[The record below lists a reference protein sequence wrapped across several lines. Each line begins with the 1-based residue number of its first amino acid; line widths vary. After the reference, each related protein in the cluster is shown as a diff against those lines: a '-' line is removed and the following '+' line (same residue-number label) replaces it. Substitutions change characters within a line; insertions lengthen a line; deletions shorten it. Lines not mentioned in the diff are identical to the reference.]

1 MLQNIR
7 DKMQSQKWLTYLML
21 GTLALVFAAWGA
33 YGIVDVGFGSASYA
47 AKVNGQE
54 ISRAEVNDIWQQ
66 QQSRLAQVFGGN
78 ITDAQR
84 EQFQQQ
90 VLDEAVRSLA
100 ATQYANKVGFRVS
113 DEQLLEAF
121 RREEAFQIDGK
132 FNADMARSRLAQE
145 GISLEV
151 FENDLKRRL
160 MINQLMS
167 TISISDFFTPAE
179 KKRVLALLDEER
191 ELRYLVLQ
199 PEAFA
204 GNAPVDAAAIDA
216 RYKSHSEE
224 YTQPESVHLA
234 YAEMSLADVAAT
246 IQVSEQQLTERYER
260 DKATY
265 IQPET
270 RRASHI
276 LIALD
281 GATDDAKAAAQ
292 AKDLYARLKA
302 GGDFAALARQFSK
315 DTESAAKGG
324 ALEWMSR
331 EGQVK
336 EFTDKLFA
344 MKEGE
349 VSEPVKT
356 QFGYHIIR
364 MDGLRAEAGRK
375 LEEVRAELT
384 ATLRN
389 ELAATQFGS
398 RQDQLQERLDRA
410 GTTLDKLAQEFAM
423 RRGEVLQFERGA
435 GGLPLGSDVE
445 LNRAVF
451 SDAVLA
457 QGRVGGPV
465 QLGEDRITI
474 FQVLKHRPAA
484 LKPLEEVRA
493 SIVTVLERERGQ
505 KAALAAA
512 EAAVAKLA
520 AGETFDKV
528 AAGLKAKA
536 EPARFVGRGS
546 PDLPVE
552 IRDAVF
558 AAVRPVAGQPFRK
571 ALQIEDG
578 SVALVEVTGSRVQP
592 MADNAQLEKMRSER
606 ELQRYSRR
614 NADGYVAEILK
625 SARVRKNPQAF
636 Q

>member
-1 MLQNIR
+1 
-7 DKMQSQKWLTYLML
+7 
-21 GTLALVFAAWGA
+21 
-33 YGIVDVGFGSASYA
+33 
-47 AKVNGQE
+47 VNGQE

-292 AKDLYARLKA
+292 AKDLYARIKA

>member
-1 MLQNIR
+1 
-7 DKMQSQKWLTYLML
+7 
-21 GTLALVFAAWGA
+21 
-33 YGIVDVGFGSASYA
+33 
-47 AKVNGQE
+47 
-54 ISRAEVNDIWQQ
+54 
-66 QQSRLAQVFGGN
+66 
-78 ITDAQR
+78 
-84 EQFQQQ
+84 
-90 VLDEAVRSLA
+90 
-100 ATQYANKVGFRVS
+100 
-113 DEQLLEAF
+113 
-121 RREEAFQIDGK
+121 
-132 FNADMARSRLAQE
+132 
-145 GISLEV
+145 
-151 FENDLKRRL
+151 
-160 MINQLMS
+160 
-167 TISISDFFTPAE
+167 
-179 KKRVLALLDEER
+179 
-191 ELRYLVLQ
+191 
-199 PEAFA
+199 
-204 GNAPVDAAAIDA
+204 
-216 RYKSHSEE
+216 
-224 YTQPESVHLA
+224 
-234 YAEMSLADVAAT
+234 
-246 IQVSEQQLTERYER
+246 
-260 DKATY
+260 
-265 IQPET
+265 
-270 RRASHI
+270 
-276 LIALD
+276 
-281 GATDDAKAAAQ
+281 
-292 AKDLYARLKA
+292 
-302 GGDFAALARQFSK
+302 
-315 DTESAAKGG
+315 
-324 ALEWMSR
+324 MSR

-528 AAGLKAKA
+528 ATGLKVKA
-536 EPARFVGRGS
+536 GPARFVGRGS

>member
-1 MLQNIR
+1 
-7 DKMQSQKWLTYLML
+7 
-21 GTLALVFAAWGA
+21 
-33 YGIVDVGFGSASYA
+33 
-47 AKVNGQE
+47 
-54 ISRAEVNDIWQQ
+54 
-66 QQSRLAQVFGGN
+66 
-78 ITDAQR
+78 
-84 EQFQQQ
+84 
-90 VLDEAVRSLA
+90 
-100 ATQYANKVGFRVS
+100 
-113 DEQLLEAF
+113 
-121 RREEAFQIDGK
+121 
-132 FNADMARSRLAQE
+132 
-145 GISLEV
+145 
-151 FENDLKRRL
+151 
-160 MINQLMS
+160 
-167 TISISDFFTPAE
+167 
-179 KKRVLALLDEER
+179 
-191 ELRYLVLQ
+191 
-199 PEAFA
+199 
-204 GNAPVDAAAIDA
+204 
-216 RYKSHSEE
+216 
-224 YTQPESVHLA
+224 VHLA

-246 IQVSEQQLTERYER
+246 IQVSDQQLNERYER

-292 AKDLYARLKA
+292 AKDLYARIKA

>member
-66 QQSRLAQVFGGN
+66 QQSRLMQVFGGN

-100 ATQYANKVGFRVS
+100 TTQYAQKVGYRVS
-113 DEQLLEAF
+113 DEQL
-121 RREEAFQIDGK
+121 REAFQREPAFQVDGK
-132 FNADMARSRLAQE
+132 FNLQVARSRLASSGLSE
-145 GISLEV
+145 AAYV
-151 FENDLKRRL
+151 DDLKRSL
-160 MINQLMS
+160 MVNQLLGA
-167 TISISDFFTPAE
+167 IGVSDFFTPAE

-204 GNAPVDAAAIDA
+204 GTGPVDAAAIDA
-216 RYKSHSEE
+216 WYKSHGDE

-234 YAEMSLADVAAT
+234 YAELSLADVAAT
-246 IQVSEQQLTERYER
+246 IQVSDQQLNERYER

-292 AKDLYARLKA
+292 AKDLYARIKA

-364 MDGLRAEAGRK
+364 MDGLRAESGRK

-410 GTTLDKLAQEFAM
+410 GTTLDKLAQEFSM
-423 RRGEVLQFERGA
+423 RRGEVQQFERGA
-435 GGLPLGSDVE
+435 GGLPLGSDTE

-493 SIVTVLERERGQ
+493 SIVTALERERGQ

-512 EAAVAKLA
+512 EAAVARLA

-528 AAGLKAKA
+528 AAGLRVKA

-558 AAVRPVAGQPFRK
+558 AAVRPVAGQPLRK

-592 MADNAQLEKMRSER
+592 MADNQQLEKMRSER